1 MYYHSGMRHIPN
13 KLVAVATLGSWA
25 LILVISLVNG
35 FMYGSPPVDSI
46 LPPVVAALIGWF
58 AFVVT
63 IFAVIKLY
71 LSSDAGDS
79 TTYESGTLM

>member
-13 KLVAVATLGSWA
+13 KLVAIATLCSWA
-25 LILVISLVNG
+25 LIIVVSLING

-46 LPPVVAALIGWF
+46 LPPVAAALIGWF

-63 IFAVIKLY
+63 IFSVIKLY
-71 LSSDAGDS
+71 MSSDAGNSNSYDA
-79 TTYESGTLM
+79 GRMI

>member
-13 KLVAVATLGSWA
+13 KLVAIATLGSWA

-63 IFAVIKLY
+63 IFAVVKLY
-71 LSSDAGDS
+71 LSSDVGGPTSYDS
-79 TTYESGTLM
+79 GSMM

>member
-13 KLVAVATLGSWA
+13 KLIAIATLGSWA
-25 LILVISLVNG
+25 LILVVSLVNG

-71 LSSDAGDS
+71 VTSDAGDS
-79 TTYESGTLM
+79 ASYESGRTM